1 MIDLN
6 EYQPQLTELC
16 RKLSVKRLDI
26 VGSAVRN
33 DFDFQNSDIDVLVQF
48 EGRENLFHRYFNL
61 KFELE
66 KLFGRKVDV
75 LQERAIK
82 NPFVKESLERDRIQI
97 YAA

>member
-16 RKLSVKRLDI
+16 RKLSVERLDI

-33 DFDFQNSDIDVLVQF
+33 DFDFQSSDIDVLIQF

-82 NPFVKESLERDRIQI
+82 NPNVKESLERDRIQI